1 MSFQPDLPTT
11 TDDLL
16 RQAAMTDRSRH
27 LVALYLESTRES
39 VDADPAGA
47 VARALRRLPQQ
58 GPLRRQKDRD
68 VLKAIRIMV
77 DELEASEA
85 LRKQLRWV
93 LEEAEW
99 RARLGA
105 K

>member
-1 MSFQPDLPTT
+1 MSHRTNLPTT
-11 TDDLL
+11 ADDLI
-16 RQAAMTDRSRH
+16 RQASMTDRARH
-27 LVALYLESTRES
+27 LVALYLESSHETIE
-39 VDADPAGA
+39 ADPAGA
-47 VARALRRLPQQ
+47 AARALRRLPQQ

-68 VLKAIRIMV
+68 VLKAIRVLV
-77 DELEASEA
+77 DGLEASEE

-105 K
+105 R

>member
-1 MSFQPDLPTT
+1 MSQRPELPTS

-16 RQAAMTDRSRH
+16 RQVAMTDRARH
-27 LVALYLESTRES
+27 LVALYLEATRES

-47 VARALRRLPQQ
+47 AARALRRLPQQ

-68 VLKAIRIMV
+68 VLKAIRIIV
-77 DELEASEA
+77 NELDSSEA

>member
-1 MSFQPDLPTT
+1 
-11 TDDLL
+11 
-16 RQAAMTDRSRH
+16 MTDRARH
-27 LVALYLESTRES
+27 LVALYLETPREA

-47 VARALRRLPQQ
+47 AARALRRLPQQ

-68 VLKAIRIMV
+68 VLKAIRILV
-77 DELEASEA
+77 DELESSESI
-85 LRKQLRWV
+85 RKQLRWI

-105 K
+105 R

>member
-1 MSFQPDLPTT
+1 MSNETDLPMTA
-11 TDDLL
+11 DELI
-16 RQAAMTDRSRH
+16 RQASMTDRARH
-27 LVALYLESTRES
+27 LVALYLESSRES
-39 VDADPAGA
+39 VEADPAGSA
-47 VARALRRLPQQ
+47 ARALRRLPQQ

-68 VLKAIRIMV
+68 VLKAIRVLV
-77 DELEASEA
+77 DELESSED
-85 LRKQLRWV
+85 LKKQLRWV

>member
-1 MSFQPDLPTT
+1 MTHHTNLPTS
-11 TDDLL
+11 TDELI
-16 RQAAMTDRSRH
+16 RRATMTARARH
-27 LVALYLESTRES
+27 LVALYLESS
-39 VDADPAGA
+39 PDAVEADAAGA
-47 VARALRRLPQQ
+47 AARALRRLPAR

-68 VLKAIRIMV
+68 VLKAIRVLV
-77 DELEASEA
+77 DELESSES
-85 LRKQLRWV
+85 LKRQLRWA

>member
-1 MSFQPDLPTT
+1 MSHRPELPTS

-16 RQAAMTDRSRH
+16 RQAAMTDRARH
-27 LVALYLESTRES
+27 LVALYLEVTRAS

-47 VARALRRLPQQ
+47 AARALRRLPQN

-77 DELEASEA
+77 DELESSEA

>member
-1 MSFQPDLPTT
+1 MSHRPDLPTT

-16 RQAAMTDRSRH
+16 RQVAMTDRARH
-27 LVALYLESTRES
+27 LVALYLETPREA

-47 VARALRRLPQQ
+47 AARALRRLPQQ

-68 VLKAIRIMV
+68 VLKAIRILV
-77 DELEASEA
+77 DELESSESI
-85 LRKQLRWV
+85 RKQLRWI

-105 K
+105 R

>member
-1 MSFQPDLPTT
+1 MSHQTNLPTT
-11 TDDLL
+11 ADELI
-16 RQAAMTDRSRH
+16 RQASMTDRARH
-27 LVALYLESTRES
+27 LVGLYLESSRDTVE
-39 VDADPAGA
+39 ADTAGA
-47 VARALRRLPQQ
+47 AARALRRLPQQ

-68 VLKAIRIMV
+68 VLKAIRILV
-77 DELEASEA
+77 DELESSEA

>member
-1 MSFQPDLPTT
+1 MSHQTDLPMTA
-11 TDDLL
+11 DELI
-16 RQAAMTDRSRH
+16 RQASMTDRARH
-27 LVALYLESTRES
+27 LVALYLESSHES
-39 VDADPAGA
+39 VEADPAGSA
-47 VARALRRLPQQ
+47 ARALRRLPKQ

-68 VLKAIRIMV
+68 VLKAIRVLV
-77 DELEASEA
+77 DELESSED
-85 LRKQLRWV
+85 LKKQLHWV

>member
-1 MSFQPDLPTT
+1 MSHRPDLPTT

-16 RQAAMTDRSRH
+16 RQAARTDRARH
-27 LVALYLESTRES
+27 LVALYLETTRDA

-47 VARALRRLPQQ
+47 AARTLRRLPQQ

-68 VLKAIRIMV
+68 VLKAIRILV
-77 DELEASEA
+77 DELESSESI
-85 LRKQLRWV
+85 RKQLRWI

-105 K
+105 R

>member
-1 MSFQPDLPTT
+1 MSHQTNLPTT
-11 TDDLL
+11 ADDLI
-16 RQAAMTDRSRH
+16 RQASTTDRARH
-27 LVALYLESTRES
+27 LVALYVESSRDS

-47 VARALRRLPQQ
+47 AARALRRLPPQ

-68 VLKAIRIMV
+68 VLKAIRVMV
-77 DELEASEA
+77 DELESGEA
-85 LRKQLRWV
+85 VRKQLRWV

>member
-1 MSFQPDLPTT
+1 MSHQTNLPTT
-11 TDDLL
+11 ADDLI
-16 RQAAMTDRSRH
+16 RQASMTDRAHH
-27 LVALYLESTRES
+27 LVALYLETSRDS
-39 VDADPAGA
+39 VDVDPAGA
-47 VARALRRLPQQ
+47 AARALRRLPQQ

-68 VLKAIRIMV
+68 VLKAIRVMV
-77 DELEASEA
+77 DELESSED

-99 RARLGA
+99 RARLAA

>member
-1 MSFQPDLPTT
+1 
-11 TDDLL
+11 
-16 RQAAMTDRSRH
+16 MTDRARH
-27 LVALYLESTRES
+27 LVALYLETTDDA

-47 VARALRRLPQQ
+47 AARALRRLPQQ

-68 VLKAIRIMV
+68 VLKAIRILV
-77 DELEASEA
+77 DELETSDSI
-85 LRKQLRWV
+85 RKQLRWI

-105 K
+105 R

>member
-1 MSFQPDLPTT
+1 MSHRPELPTST
-11 TDDLL
+11 EDLL
-16 RQAAMTDRSRH
+16 RQAAMTDRAHH
-27 LVALYLESTRES
+27 LVALYLETSRES

-47 VARALRRLPQQ
+47 AARALRRLPQQ

-77 DELEASEA
+77 NELESSEE

>member
-1 MSFQPDLPTT
+1 MSHQTNLPTT
-11 TDDLL
+11 ADDLI
-16 RQAAMTDRSRH
+16 RRASMTDRARH
-27 LVALYLESTRES
+27 LLSLYLECSPES
-39 VDADPAGA
+39 VDADTAGS

-68 VLKAIRIMV
+68 VLRAIRVLV
-77 DELEASEA
+77 DELESGEA
-85 LRKQLRWV
+85 VKKQLRWV

-105 K
+105 E

>member
-1 MSFQPDLPTT
+1 MSHQTNPPTT
-11 TDDLL
+11 ADDLI
-16 RQAAMTDRSRH
+16 RQASMTDRARH
-27 LVALYLESTRES
+27 LVALYLETSRES
-39 VDADPAGA
+39 VDADPAGS
-47 VARALRRLPQQ
+47 VARALRRLPQK

-77 DELEASEA
+77 DEFESSEA
-85 LRKQLRWV
+85 LGKQLRWV

-99 RARLGA
+99 RARLGG

>member
-1 MSFQPDLPTT
+1 MSHRRELPTT

-16 RQAAMTDRSRH
+16 RQAAMTDRARH
-27 LVALYLESTRES
+27 LVALYLETTRES

-47 VARALRRLPQQ
+47 SARALRRLPQQ

-68 VLKAIRIMV
+68 VLKAIRIIV
-77 DELEASEA
+77 DELESSEE

>member
-1 MSFQPDLPTT
+1 MSHQTNPPTT
-11 TDDLL
+11 ADDLI
-16 RQAAMTDRSRH
+16 RRASMTDRARH
-27 LVALYLESTRES
+27 LVALYLESSRDS
-39 VDADPAGA
+39 VEADPAGA
-47 VARALRRLPQQ
+47 SARALRRLPQQ

-68 VLKAIRIMV
+68 VLKAIRILV
-77 DELEASEA
+77 DELESSDA
-85 LRKQLRWV
+85 LRKQLCWV

>member
-1 MSFQPDLPTT
+1 MSNQTNLPTT
-11 TDDLL
+11 ADDLI
-16 RQAAMTDRSRH
+16 RQASMTDRARH
-27 LVALYLESTRES
+27 LVALYLESSRDS
-39 VDADPAGA
+39 VEADSAGA
-47 VARALRRLPQQ
+47 SARALRRLPQK

-68 VLKAIRIMV
+68 VLKAIRVLV
-77 DELEASEA
+77 DELESSEA

>member
-1 MSFQPDLPTT
+1 
-11 TDDLL
+11 
-16 RQAAMTDRSRH
+16 MTARARH
-27 LVALYLESTRES
+27 LVALYLESS
-39 VDADPAGA
+39 PDAVEADAAGA
-47 VARALRRLPQQ
+47 AARALRRLPAR

-68 VLKAIRIMV
+68 VLKAIRVLV
-77 DELEASEA
+77 DELESSES
-85 LRKQLRWV
+85 LKRQLRWA

>member
-1 MSFQPDLPTT
+1 MSHRPDLPTT
-11 TDDLL
+11 TEDLL
-16 RQAAMTDRSRH
+16 RQAAMTDRARH
-27 LVALYLESTRES
+27 LVALYLETTREA

-47 VARALRRLPQQ
+47 AARALRRLPQQ

-68 VLKAIRIMV
+68 VLKAIRILV
-77 DELEASEA
+77 DELEASEPI
-85 LRKQLRWV
+85 RKQLRWI

-105 K
+105 R

>member
-1 MSFQPDLPTT
+1 MSHQANLPTT
-11 TDDLL
+11 ADDLI
-16 RQAAMTDRSRH
+16 RQASATDRARH
-27 LVALYLESTRES
+27 LVALYLESSRDS

-47 VARALRRLPQQ
+47 AARALRRLPQQ

-68 VLKAIRIMV
+68 VLKAIRVMV
-77 DELEASEA
+77 DELESGEA
-85 LRKQLRWV
+85 VRKQLRWV

-105 K
+105 N

>member
-1 MSFQPDLPTT
+1 MSRHTNLPTSA
-11 TDDLL
+11 DELIRRASL
-16 RQAAMTDRSRH
+16 TDRARH
-27 LVALYLESTRES
+27 LVALYLESSPES

-47 VARALRRLPQQ
+47 AARALRRLPGR

-68 VLKAIRIMV
+68 VLKAIRILV
-77 DELEASEA
+77 DELESGED

-105 K
+105 R